1 MSTAARIQTEVISLP
16 SDLQGKV
23 LAYVEWL
30 KYRDLVQKA
39 AQMATDLG
47 GIQIFT
53 EEDSYHLFE
62 QGESQEELAEKAAIA
77 ERINSALHRMRL
89 GVEGISN
96 QKMKTR
102 TKQWRKQ

>member
-1 MSTAARIQTEVISLP
+1 MSTAARIQTEVVSLP

-39 AQMATDLG
+39 TQMATDLG
-47 GIQIFT
+47 GIQTFT
-53 EEDSYHLFE
+53 EEDSYSLFE
-62 QGESQEELAEKAAIA
+62 QSAQSDSQEELSEKTALA
-77 ERINSALHRMRL
+77 ERVNAALHRIQL

-96 QKMKTR
+96 EKMKNLVL
-102 TKQWRKQ
+102 Q